1 MGGPGSGRKKGSG
14 TAKSASS
21 KLYKGSSAGSRA
33 RVQASM
39 DRGAK
44 LKRDRIAQWKQAK
57 KG

>member
-14 TAKSASS
+14 SAKSSGS
-21 KLYKGSSAGSRA
+21 KLFKGSSAGSRK

-44 LKRDRIAQWKQAK
+44 VKRDRIAQWKK
-57 KG
+57 SKNK